1 MRKGWRVRR
10 VVREGCV
17 HQAVI
22 AGYATTASCVP
33 SAMSALVT
41 AQPVSPVEG
50 PTATQDSQYTMD
62 CLFVISVTVVV
73 KHHNNIWIFSGL
85 MMSGYWT
92 IMVLSTFSPYDI

>member
-1 MRKGWRVRR
+1 M
-10 VVREGCV
+10 VREGCV
-17 HQAVI
+17 HQVVI

-41 AQPVSPVEG
+41 AQHVSPVEG

-85 MMSGYWT
+85 MMSGYWRFCL
-92 IMVLSTFSPYDI
+92 LSHHMTYSV